1 VPIAE
6 HYRFNKEFNMSRLF
20 TRCYLWIGYSFF
32 AGWICYYI
40 PFHGYGLGVAN
51 IDGKTEDIWTV
62 GLISIMSNI
71 LLHHIQMMI
80 LMRSFSKPLIYAFTF
95 SLACIPI
102 VWVVIDFLSG
112 TVLRN
117 RHFMDILS

>member
-1 VPIAE
+1 
-6 HYRFNKEFNMSRLF
+6 MSRLF